1 MPAILI
7 AIWRYFVA
15 RIVRLGYVQL
25 RWPQL
30 SPFTILKN
38 MCKCSFCGSEVEAL
52 RIANLD
58 LRICPK
64 CYSIYFPCNQ
74 TFAFY
79 GGLSDKTRELWLED
93 LKKKNVQDP
102 VCENPKCIDH
112 GEPLVKGKLPHYG
125 FDGYVTTCCEMFHM
139 PPSTVKQLLQW
150 SLDIKAAPQ
159 AKEGK
164 HHFFFI
170 HWIDSLVSKLFGE
183 KPVEEDPL
191 DLIQYNRTLRK
202 FFE

>member
-1 MPAILI
+1 
-7 AIWRYFVA
+7 
-15 RIVRLGYVQL
+15 
-25 RWPQL
+25 
-30 SPFTILKN
+30 
-38 MCKCSFCGSEVEAL
+38 MCKCSFCGSEVESL
-52 RIANLD
+52 RIVNLD

-79 GGLSDKTRELWLED
+79 GGLSDKTRELWLND
-93 LKKKNVQDP
+93 LNKKNVLDP
-102 VCENPKCIDH
+102 PCENPVCIDH
-112 GEPLVKGKLPHYG
+112 GQPLVKGKLPHYG
-125 FDGYVTTCCEMFHM
+125 FDGYVTTCCETFHM

-170 HWIDSLVSKLFGE
+170 HWIDSLVNKIFGE

-191 DLIQYNRTLRK
+191 DYIQYNRTLRK